1 MSNFITNYHWR
12 TKDLSRWAKDWFDEK
27 LLSIGEQ
34 DGLKVESVSTF
45 EGDCELGMR
54 KAKLITIYDLRMTV
68 RWSGHGTGGTLTIP
82 EISHD
87 MTESDYV
94 FDGALDSG
102 GKPEI
107 ESRAKKS
114 LGPAMCKIF
123 QAFPKAIIDEHGA
136 GFYKENGLSPAG
148 TPGGSG
154 TTTPQP
160 SAANLQTK
168 SAPTAAPVPADDPST
183 KSNKGNVVNTS
194 SVRID
199 GQFMCSASDL
209 FDFLTDESKIPMW
222 SRNPAKMKPEV
233 GAEMS
238 LFGGNVTGK
247 VISVDRPKE
256 MITTWRAPT
265 WPAGHFGKLK
275 TSLTEGSDSTKLEL
289 HLTGVPVGTEEETE
303 RNLDIFYLRSLK
315 QIGLA
320 TTSNFSSAHSLKPLP
335 QIRPRRR
342 RSSSPPD
349 FPTPVIP
356 PSRWSL
362 LLTSA
367 IPMSLSIG
375 LILALGLAIWKG
387 PTGDSWRNS
396 SPIT

>member
-27 LLSIGEQ
+27 LLSIGEL
-34 DGLKVESVSTF
+34 DGLKLESVSSF

-68 RWSGHGTGGTLTIP
+68 RWTGHGSSGSFTIP

-87 MTESDYV
+87 MDDSDYV
-94 FDGALDSG
+94 FDATLDSG
-102 GKPEI
+102 SKSEI
-107 ESRAKKS
+107 ESRAKKN
-114 LGPAMCKIF
+114 LCPAMCQVF
-123 QAFPKAIIDEHGA
+123 QSFPKAIVEAHGP
-136 GFYKENGLSPAG
+136 GFYKENGLSPSG
-148 TPGGSG
+148 TPGGGSG
-154 TTTPQP
+154 ATTPQP
-160 SAANLQTK
+160 AGATTLQTK
-168 SAPTAAPVPADDPST
+168 SAPTAAPVPIDDPTT
-183 KSNKGNVVNTS
+183 KTSKGNVVNTS

-238 LFGGNVTGK
+238 LFGGNVIGK
-247 VISVDRPKE
+247 VINVDRPKE
-256 MITTWRAPT
+256 VVTTWRAPT
-265 WPAGHFGKLK
+265 WPAGHFGQLK
-275 TSLTEGSDSTKLEL
+275 TTLVEGSDSTKLEL

-320 TTSNFSSAHSLKPLP
+320 NNSTSSDYSSINQSSE
-335 QIRPRRR
+335 QRRRQRR
-342 RSSSPPD
+342 RSSSPPE
-349 FPTPVIP
+349 FPTPIVP

-375 LILALGLAIWKG
+375 LILGLALAIWKG
-387 PTGDSWRNS
+387 PTGDPWRK
-396 SPIT
+396 

>member
-27 LLSIGEQ
+27 LLSIGEL
-34 DGLKVESVSTF
+34 DGLKVEGISTF

-54 KAKLITIYDLRMTV
+54 KAKLITIYDLRITV
-68 RWSGHGTGGTLTIP
+68 RWSGQGSSGTLTIP

-87 MTESDYV
+87 MVESDYV

-102 GKPEI
+102 GKTEV
-107 ESRAKKS
+107 ESQAKKS

-123 QAFPKAIIDEHGA
+123 QAFPKAIIDAHGA
-136 GFYKENGLSPAG
+136 GFYKENGMSPSE

-154 TTTPQP
+154 TSTPQP
-160 SAANLQTK
+160 TAGNLQTK
-168 SAPTAAPVPADDPST
+168 SAPTAAPVPVDDPST
-183 KSNKGNVVNTS
+183 KTSKGDVVNTS

-247 VISVDRPKE
+247 VVSVERPKE
-256 MITTWRAPT
+256 FVTTWRAPT
-265 WPAGHFGKLK
+265 WPSGHFGKLK
-275 TSLTEGSDSTKLEL
+275 TSLAEGSDSTKLEL

-320 TTSNFSSAHSLKPLP
+320 TASTFSTHSSLNPSR
-335 QIRPRRR
+335 QRR
-342 RSSSPPD
+342 RSPSPPD
-349 FPTPVIP
+349 FPTPIIP

-375 LILALGLAIWKG
+375 LILALGVAIWKG

-396 SPIT
+396 DK